1 MKKAT
6 SQEFLSSLT
15 DFKSTHAITD
25 SNFDYYATIKFCQS
39 TFLNDYYN
47 LSIVKTDSAKHPI
60 LLQYHNKNFV
70 VKLDDSIFFELH
82 KGEINNSV
90 PVLRKEDH
98 LNAEKMLAILKGS
111 HSFKSFVEN
120 FKQEYSQNID
130 SSDTDRISYRLLA
143 FNIANTLENLETTLK
158 EARPKENTVKH
169 HFEQLKEQLAS
180 EILLGS
186 DFSVYQMSQKFRSF
200 VVVTD
205 EGYSGPYETSYD
217 KLMDS
222 YYTSLDQYFDLFKF
236 QQVLKT
242 GLLLNAKTEEELL
255 NTPVLNE
262 FIDSLKSS
270 YPEWFKS
277 FDDSLVH
284 SVIDDNGIR
293 AMGVSLL
300 EATADFDL
308 LSSKSFVISAYPTY
322 TDGYTHISGRF
333 MQSETNSVH
342 IYGDNIF
349 FKPYYHNLTIIDKAD
364 LKICTY
370 IQSDIAFAIPDE
382 KKIDYLLPVL
392 DYFEK
397 NQIVLDLDDSN
408 CSFLYHIRKDEL
420 HKLVQEQYPN
430 LILLNGDI
438 DMKKSIEIHHSKNFK
453 EAFKI
458 YKQDDTPTPKKTKSK
473 NAL

>member
-1 MKKAT
+1 
-6 SQEFLSSLT
+6 
-15 DFKSTHAITD
+15 
-25 SNFDYYATIKFCQS
+25 
-39 TFLNDYYN
+39 
-47 LSIVKTDSAKHPI
+47 
-60 LLQYHNKNFV
+60 
-70 VKLDDSIFFELH
+70 
-82 KGEINNSV
+82 
-90 PVLRKEDH
+90 
-98 LNAEKMLAILKGS
+98 
-111 HSFKSFVEN
+111 
-120 FKQEYSQNID
+120 
-130 SSDTDRISYRLLA
+130 
-143 FNIANTLENLETTLK
+143 
-158 EARPKENTVKH
+158 
-169 HFEQLKEQLAS
+169 
-180 EILLGS
+180 
-186 DFSVYQMSQKFRSF
+186 
-200 VVVTD
+200 
-205 EGYSGPYETSYD
+205 
-217 KLMDS
+217 
-222 YYTSLDQYFDLFKF
+222 
-236 QQVLKT
+236 
-242 GLLLNAKTEEELL
+242 
-255 NTPVLNE
+255 
-262 FIDSLKSS
+262 
-270 YPEWFKS
+270 
-277 FDDSLVH
+277 
-284 SVIDDNGIR
+284 
-293 AMGVSLL
+293 
-300 EATADFDL
+300 
-308 LSSKSFVISAYPTY
+308 
-322 TDGYTHISGRF
+322 

>member
-6 SQEFLSSLT
+6 SEEFLSSLT
-15 DFKSTHAITD
+15 DFKSKQAITD

-47 LSIVKTDSAKHPI
+47 LSIMKTDSARHPI

-70 VKLDDSIFFELH
+70 VKLDDSIFFDLH

-90 PVLRKEDH
+90 PVLRNEDH
-98 LNAEKMLAILKGS
+98 LNAKKMLAILKES
-111 HSFKSFVEN
+111 HSFKSFVDN

-130 SSDTDRISYRLLA
+130 VCDTDRISHRILA
-143 FNIANTLENLETTLK
+143 FSIANTLENLETTLK
-158 EARPKENTVKH
+158 DARPKENAVRH
-169 HFEQLKEQLAS
+169 NLEQLKEQLAS
-180 EILLGS
+180 ELLLGA
-186 DFSVYQMSQKFRSF
+186 DFSVYQMAQKFKSF
-200 VVVTD
+200 VVD
-205 EGYSGPYETSYD
+205 NEGYNGPLDTNYD
-217 KLMDS
+217 KLMDT
-222 YYTSLDQYFDLFKF
+222 YYTTFDEYFDLFKF
-236 QQVLKT
+236 QQNLKT

-255 NTPVLNE
+255 NTPALNQ
-262 FIDSLKSS
+262 FIDNLKST

-277 FDDSLVH
+277 FDDSLVN

-300 EATADFDL
+300 AATADFDL

-333 MQSETNSVH
+333 MGAETNSVH

-349 FKPYYHNLTIIDKAD
+349 FKPYYHNLIIIDKAD

-370 IQSDIAFAIPDE
+370 IQSDIAHATSDE
-382 KKIDYLLPVL
+382 KKIDYILPVL
-392 DYFEK
+392 DYLEK
-397 NQIVLDLDDSN
+397 NQIILDLEDSN
-408 CSFLYHIRKDEL
+408 SSFLYHIRNDEL
-420 HKLVQEQYPN
+420 HKLVQEKYPN
-430 LILLNGDI
+430 LILLDGDI
-438 DMKKSIEIHHSKNFK
+438 EMKKSIEIHHAKNFK

-458 YKQDDTPTPKKTKSK
+458 YKPKGSEAVLKSK
-473 NAL
+473 NKNTM